1 MLSWRLKRVRQCAK
15 CPWKISADP
24 RDTPNGYSEDQHLA
38 LAATIAHPGSLVGTG
53 RAMACHEHQPGDEA
67 HCVGWLMNQ
76 LGPGN
81 NIPLRLQVRDC
92 ENIGAVMLDGLQHE
106 RFEDTLPIAIDEV
119 G

>member
-1 MLSWRLKRVRQCAK
+1 
-15 CPWKISADP
+15 
-24 RDTPNGYSEDQHLA
+24 
-38 LAATIAHPGSLVGTG
+38 
-53 RAMACHEHQPGDEA
+53 
-67 HCVGWLMNQ
+67 MNQ